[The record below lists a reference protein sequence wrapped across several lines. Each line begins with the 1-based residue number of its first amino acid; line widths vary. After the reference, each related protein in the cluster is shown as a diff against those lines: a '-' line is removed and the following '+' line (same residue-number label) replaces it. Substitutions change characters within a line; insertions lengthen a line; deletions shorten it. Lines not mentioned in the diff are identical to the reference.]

1 VAVRA
6 ALLGLLLSVV
16 VKASSA
22 GDAPPEGA
30 DPAETVAAET
40 PAAESVKRYEYT
52 EDLEVTGTGST
63 LHIATNALVIVT
75 TGLNAVTVELRSA
88 TGRQPGDENPAPD
101 KVTVLSGANANT
113 PWDIQ
118 PLVANFTF
126 GPWAKGSVNVEGLN
140 EAALREAASVL
151 GQGPVCNS
159 LEPDVAADYR
169 ISLESRGRPVTLKG
183 RQENEKNW
191 VDWKVTPKGGL
202 DLGAG
207 GLMIDITFSLPGQDA
222 GTSGMRLAAKAEMKY
237 SSALPGPEDGIQ
249 LVTSLTYPK
258 RGGELTY
265 KRTCRL
271 KRILGDVA
279 EGERP
284 KRPRLSAT
292 VDLGGKASAW
302 ARTATLATLGV
313 QRLAGVREA
322 GLAMWVAQLGI
333 DSLAGAEIPR
343 VADAGARESVT
354 ALARLSP
361 DLGPL
366 STMAASDIG
375 MRNLIRAE
383 AGMSM
388 VGMTAKADG
397 SEAVGTGGVPMFSIA
412 MRRKVRERWR
422 IGAGLDTIWIDTN
435 TQNPET
441 TWFQIAGVA
450 RAEYESESGSSNF
463 GLMAGLAKIDYDV
476 GTSGGMASG
485 SFLTTAFGVE
495 WEWWSRGKLGLG
507 VKAMFSGGDGLS
519 VSLVQPSLR
528 WRLGRRKVAV
538 QLYGTMIEASDNM
551 ADPAIGGEVSAEG
564 TGGGAGIL
572 IRW

>member
-1 VAVRA
+1 MAVRA
-6 ALLGLLLSVV
+6 ALVGLLLSLIIS
-16 VKASSA
+16 ASSA

-30 DPAETVAAET
+30 APAEAVPVESPT
-40 PAAESVKRYEYT
+40 AESVKRYKYT
-52 EDLEVTGTGST
+52 EDLKVTGTGST

-75 TGLNAVTVELRSA
+75 TGRNAVTVELRSA
-88 TGRQPGDENPAPD
+88 TGSQPGSEDKASD
-101 KVTVLSGANANT
+101 KVTVVSGGTANKS
-113 PWDIQ
+113 WDIK
-118 PLVANFTF
+118 PLLADFTF
-126 GPWAKGSVNVEGLN
+126 GPWANGMVNVEGLN
-140 EAALREAASVL
+140 DAALREAASVL

-159 LEPDVAADYR
+159 LEPNMAADYR
-169 ISLESRGRPVTLKG
+169 ISLESRGREVELHG
-183 RQENEKNW
+183 SQQNGEEW
-191 VDWKVTPKGGL
+191 VDWEVTAKGGL
-202 DLGAG
+202 AVGKG
-207 GLMIDITFSLPGQDA
+207 GWTIPIAFALSKKETGNSQMTVSA
-222 GTSGMRLAAKAEMKY
+222 NANMRY
-237 SSALPGPEDGIQ
+237 SSARPGPEGEMK
-249 LVTSLTYPK
+249 LVTTLTYPR

-265 KRTCRL
+265 ERTCRL
-271 KRILGDVA
+271 SILGDVA
-279 EGERP
+279 EGEQP
-284 KRPRLSAT
+284 KRPRFPAA

-343 VADAGARESVT
+343 FADAGARESVA
-354 ALARLSP
+354 ALAKLSP
-361 DLGPL
+361 DVGPL

-435 TQNPET
+435 TQDPET
-441 TWFQIAGVA
+441 TWFQLAGVA

-463 GLMAGLAKIDYDV
+463 GLMAGLAKIDYDA
-476 GTSGGMASG
+476 GTPGGVASG

-507 VKAMFSGGDGLS
+507 VKAIFSGGDGLS
-519 VSLVQPSLR
+519 VSLIQPSLR

-538 QLYGTMIEASDNM
+538 QLYGTMIEASDSM

-572 IRW
+572 VRW